1 MDVDHDIVSK
11 KFEKGLNNLMKG
23 IKKKNNSKK
32 IQIAS
37 RDFIFLKL
45 Q

>member
-1 MDVDHDIVSK
+1 VDANHDVVSK
-11 KFEKGLNNLMKG
+11 KFEKGMNNLMKG
-23 IKKKNNSKK
+23 IKEEDNSKK
-32 IQIAS
+32 EQIAS